1 METGFEP
8 AYTDLQSVASPL
20 GHSTLGSYVP
30 PASEWGALLPIGI
43 GRDWLRADDGIRTR
57 DPHLGKVMLYQLS
70 HVRSAPFNDRS
81 PSVRSRTIAERSI
94 GVQTLGP
101 VRAPPFGAPIMINRR
116 GYPSAMQFLTSPSAA
131 SVGHRAVWAN
141 GRLYD
146 DPAEARVVVTD
157 HGLVAGAGVFETMR
171 VTDEGPFAVQR
182 HLNRLSRSASALGMP
197 PPDHARIRAAV
208 DAVLDGQVMSRGR
221 LRITYTGGPGPL
233 SSAPAYGP
241 PTLVVAVEATDFPV
255 ASTAIVTA
263 PWTRNE
269 HGALSG
275 VKSTSY
281 AENVRGLAYASS
293 RSATEAIFPNTA
305 GNVCEGTGTN
315 IFMVFG
321 GRVVTPPL
329 GAGPLAGITREVI
342 LEWCEV
348 EERDVTLA
356 QAKAADEVFLTSSLR
371 DVQAVHSW
379 DEMSYSQSHPVTDQV
394 SDTFARNSLAN
405 LDP

>member
-1 METGFEP
+1 
-8 AYTDLQSVASPL
+8 
-20 GHSTLGSYVP
+20 
-30 PASEWGALLPIGI
+30 
-43 GRDWLRADDGIRTR
+43 
-57 DPHLGKVMLYQLS
+57 
-70 HVRSAPFNDRS
+70 
-81 PSVRSRTIAERSI
+81 
-94 GVQTLGP
+94 
-101 VRAPPFGAPIMINRR
+101 
-116 GYPSAMQFLTSPSAA
+116 MQFVTSPSLT

-141 GRLYD
+141 GTLYD
-146 DPAEARVVVTD
+146 LRADARVVATD
-157 HGLVAGAGVFETMR
+157 HGLVAGDGVFEVMK

-182 HLNRLSRSASALGMP
+182 HLDRLSRSASALGLP
-197 PPDHARIRAAV
+197 PPDHERIRTAV

-233 SSAPAYGP
+233 SSDPAYGP
-241 PTLVVAVEATDFPV
+241 PTLVVAVEPTDVPL

-293 RSATEAIFPNTA
+293 RAATEAIFPNTA
-305 GNVCEGTGTN
+305 DNVCEGTGTN

-321 GRVVTPPL
+321 GRVMTPPL
-329 GAGPLAGITREVI
+329 SAGPLAGITREVI

-356 QAKAADEVFLTSSLR
+356 KARAADEVFLTSSLR
-371 DVQAVHSW
+371 DVQAVHRW
-379 DEMSYSQSHPVTDQV
+379 DEINYSQSHPVTDQV
-394 SDTFARNSLAN
+394 AETFARKSLGN

>member
-1 METGFEP
+1 M
-8 AYTDLQSVASPL
+8 Q
-20 GHSTLGSYVP
+20 
-30 PASEWGALLPIGI
+30 
-43 GRDWLRADDGIRTR
+43 
-57 DPHLGKVMLYQLS
+57 
-70 HVRSAPFNDRS
+70 
-81 PSVRSRTIAERSI
+81 
-94 GVQTLGP
+94 P
-101 VRAPPFGAPIMINRR
+101 V
-116 GYPSAMQFLTSPSAA
+116 TSPSPA
-131 SVGHRAVWAN
+131 SVGYLAVWAN
-141 GRLYD
+141 GTLYD
-146 DPAEARVVVTD
+146 DPADAKVVATD
-157 HGLVAGAGVFETMR
+157 HGLVAGDGVFEALR

-182 HLNRLSRSASALGMP
+182 HLNRLSRSASALGLP

-221 LRITYTGGPGPL
+221 LRITYTGGHGPL
-233 SSAPAYGP
+233 SSHPAYGP
-241 PTLVVAVEATDFPV
+241 PTLVVAAEATDMPL

-281 AENVRGLAYASS
+281 AENVRGLAHASS
-293 RSATEAIFPNTA
+293 QGAAEAIFPNTA

-329 GAGPLAGITREVI
+329 SAGPLAGITREVI

-348 EERDVTLA
+348 QERDVTLA
-356 QAKAADEVFLTSSLR
+356 EAKAADEVFLSSSLR
-371 DVQAVHSW
+371 DVQPVHRW

-394 SDTFARNSLAN
+394 AETFARQSLAN